1 MYFVKYIWS
10 NQKSLK
16 GFVKCDDFSIL
27 CCWKMNFHLC
37 TCISVLY
44 NHCHSN
50 IIWLVVGILA
60 ETVLVALFYVM
71 CILNIYM
78 YFNTCSTCIFLLTFQ
93 YLFLL
98 IWSPIVLIDHDHF
111 TRAVLFTR
119 AVMTVILLQYIFF
132 SLFRS
137 IIYLYIYACNMR

>member
-1 MYFVKYIWS
+1 
-10 NQKSLK
+10 
-16 GFVKCDDFSIL
+16 
-27 CCWKMNFHLC
+27 MNFHL
-37 TCISVLY
+37 CISVLY
-44 NHCHSN
+44 NHCYSN
-50 IIWLVVGILA
+50 IIGLVVGILA

-98 IWSPIVLIDHDHF
+98 ILSPIVLIDHDHF
-111 TRAVLFTR
+111 TRAVKFTR
-119 AVMTVILLQYIFF
+119 AVMTVLLLQYIFF

-137 IIYLYIYACNMR
+137 IIYMHAICVKKKIQTF

>member
-1 MYFVKYIWS
+1 MLVYFKTWS

-16 GFVKCDDFSIL
+16 GFVKCDDFSIF
-27 CCWKMNFHLC
+27 CCWNMNFRL
-37 TCISVLY
+37 CISVLY

-137 IIYLYIYACNMR
+137 IIYLYTYACNMR